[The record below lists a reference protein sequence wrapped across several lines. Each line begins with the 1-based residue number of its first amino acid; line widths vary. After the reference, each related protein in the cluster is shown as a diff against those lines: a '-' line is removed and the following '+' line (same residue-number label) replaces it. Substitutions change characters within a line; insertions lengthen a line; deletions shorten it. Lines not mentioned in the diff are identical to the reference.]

1 MDPLRMYHMIGYHKE
16 DKKALFGQRIA
27 KWLQEDAVSRVNLSY
42 NYVDIQDLYRYNNLN
57 ANLSYVM
64 QPDASRKLTI
74 DRLGFDL
81 FVPIAYDVY
90 QEVLDNNTFLEQS
103 FGKQLF
109 TGFIFRDYL
118 YEKNT
123 KDPNKSNFFKIFHNV
138 EISGLEMLGINL
150 LANAVNKDTKA
161 FGFPT
166 GKGEERDTITFSH
179 FVRGEVDLRYY
190 NDLGRNSQIA
200 FRFNTGIATPYGP
213 YTKQVPYVKQFFVGG
228 ALSNRAWDIRGIRT
242 WCFYHTTTD
251 DPNTP
256 FYQTGDIKIDMS
268 LEWRFKLL
276 WYFYSAFFIDAA
288 KRLDHTK

>member
-1 MDPLRMYHMIGYHKE
+1 
-16 DKKALFGQRIA
+16 
-27 KWLQEDAVSRVNLSY
+27 
-42 NYVDIQDLYRYNNLN
+42 
-57 ANLSYVM
+57 
-64 QPDASRKLTI
+64 
-74 DRLGFDL
+74 
-81 FVPIAYDVY
+81 
-90 QEVLDNNTFLEQS
+90 
-103 FGKQLF
+103 
-109 TGFIFRDYL
+109 
-118 YEKNT
+118 
-123 KDPNKSNFFKIFHNV
+123 
-138 EISGLEMLGINL
+138 LGINL

-179 FVRGEVDLRYY
+179 FVRGEVDVRYY

-228 ALSNRAWDIRGIRT
+228 ALSNRAWDIRELGPGASIT
-242 WCFYHTTTD
+242 PPPD

-288 KRLDHTK
+288 NVWTIQNDPERTDEQFQLRDFYKEFGIGYGYGLRIDFDYFILRLDVGYKFYNPYPVNGSHILKDQIRNFPFKDGQLQLAVGQKF